1 MLIGEK
7 IVVHLCHISVLT
19 AVMYLVFRAQAH
31 KMNKSVCSSELIMEL
46 YQLLM
51 LPFAA
56 FIIGGIAIAYTAY
69 KQSKKVN
76 NT

>member
-1 MLIGEK
+1 
-7 IVVHLCHISVLT
+7 
-19 AVMYLVFRAQAH
+19 
-31 KMNKSVCSSELIMEL
+31 MEL